1 MIQAFVLGWI
11 LAVIPPA
18 PTHYV
23 TDNANVL
30 SSATRQSLETELHDF
45 DTKTHRQVIVWIGQS
60 TDGQPLETWTV
71 NAAEKWRVGK
81 KGKDNGAVL
90 FVFMRDH
97 RVRIEVGYGLEGTL
111 TDATSANII
120 SDTITPAMRKGDTD
134 AAITGGV
141 DAMLTAIDPSFVSAN
156 KKAPAISSDTS
167 SSDDTM
173 GAIVFVLLALI
184 IGGGLIVAVIVT
196 IARHGKR
203 HGDWLDAFMFVN
215 PPGSG
220 GGGGFFGGGFGGGGG
235 GGGGFSGGGGGFGG
249 GGASGSW

>member
-1 MIQAFVLGWI
+1 MIQAYILGLI
-11 LAVIPPA
+11 LAVIPPS

-23 TDNANVL
+23 TDNANAL
-30 SSATRQSLETELHDF
+30 SATTRQNLESELHDF

-71 NAAEKWRVGK
+71 NAAEKWGVGE

-97 RVRIEVGYGLEGTL
+97 RVRIEVGYGHEGIL

-120 SDTITPAMRKGDTD
+120 SDTITPALKKGDTD

-141 DAMLTAIDPSFVSAN
+141 DAILSALDPSFVSTY
-156 KKAPAISSDTS
+156 KKTPAVASHTS

-184 IGGGLIVAVIVT
+184 IGGGLIMAVIVT

-215 PPGSG
+215 TPGSG
-220 GGGGFFGGGFGGGGG
+220 GGGGFFGGGFGGGG